1 MHVKP
6 KSYKEG
12 VIRKLCCIAEGRLLH
27 NGGSYWISEPR
38 SAWKIWEARVCM
50 AEAHGVWEILPSFVK
65 GSIEKGGQWT
75 RKTVKVSKGL
85 VRQATIFYQ
94 IFFTYI

>member
-1 MHVKP
+1 
-6 KSYKEG
+6 
-12 VIRKLCCIAEGRLLH
+12 
-27 NGGSYWISEPR
+27 
-38 SAWKIWEARVCM
+38 M